1 MRAFVT
7 GITGF
12 AGTHLTEHLQAGGD
26 FVLGCSRD
34 GRWRAHTPAALRSVP
49 LVAWDVTVPV
59 RNEVRRALVEFAPD
73 CIFHLAAV
81 SVPREC
87 GSGEPTPL
95 AWQANVE
102 GTQTV
107 LRLAATLPRRPR
119 VLLASSCH
127 VYAPVTPDQA
137 VVRED
142 APLGPAGGYGKTKLV
157 AESELLRSV
166 AEEGLDGV
174 IARAF
179 QHAGP
184 RQDPRLMLSE
194 WCRQIIDPQPVPVR
208 VLSLNALFDL
218 SDVRDVVRAYRLLSV
233 AWHLRRG
240 VQRRQRRVLAERRS
254 VRPAA
259 GDCGPRP
266 SGPRTIPRPDAAA
279 DCGHVPAVRCHR
291 LEARHLHR
299 PNAGGHVG
307 VLAPLAGRAGSPT
320 ALGRGFHSCY
330 DPPAT

>member
-12 AGTHLTEHLQAGGD
+12 AGTHLTEHLQAVGD
-26 FVLGCSRD
+26 LVLGCSRD
-34 GRWRAHTPAALRSVP
+34 GRWRSDTPAALQPVP
-49 LVAWDVTVPV
+49 LLAWDLTAPLPD
-59 RNEVRRALVEFAPD
+59 EIRRALVDFAPD

-87 GSGEPTPL
+87 GSAEPTPL

-102 GTQTV
+102 GTDAV
-107 LRLAATLPRRPR
+107 LRLAATLPQRPR

-127 VYAPVTPDQA
+127 VYAPVTQDQP

-142 APLGPAGGYGKTKLV
+142 APVGPAGGYGKTKLV
-157 AESELLRSV
+157 AESQLLRAV

-194 WCRQIIDPQPVPVR
+194 WCRQIIDPRPQPVR
-208 VLSLNALFDL
+208 VLSLNAFFDL
-218 SDVRDVVRAYRLLSV
+218 SDVRDVVRAYRLL
-233 AWHLRRG
+233 AL
-240 VQRRQRRVLAERRS
+240 Q
-254 VRPAA
+254 
-259 GDCGPRP
+259 GDCGTVYNIG
-266 SGPRTIPRPDAAA
+266 SGVCWRSGDLFDRLRAIAGR
-279 DCGHVPAVRCHR
+279 DCPAV
-291 LEARHLHR
+291 E
-299 PNAGGHVG
+299 
-307 VLAPLAGRAGSPT
+307 LAPGLTQQPIADTSRLHAATGWAPAIAIGQTLSDTLQYWRRGS
-320 ALGRGFHSCY
+320 RS
-330 DPPAT
+330 

>member
-12 AGTHLTEHLQAGGD
+12 AGTHLTEHLQTGGD
-26 FVLGCSRD
+26 LVLGCSRD

-49 LVAWDVTVPV
+49 LVAWDVTAPI
-59 RNEVRRALVEFAPD
+59 RDEVRRALVEFAPD

-102 GTQTV
+102 GTRTV

-127 VYAPVTPDQA
+127 VYAPVTHQRA

-142 APLGPAGGYGKTKLV
+142 APLGPAGGYGKTKLA

-166 AEEGLDGV
+166 AENGLDGV

-194 WCRQIIDPQPVPVR
+194 WCRQIIDPQPPPVR
-208 VLSLNALFDL
+208 VLSLNAFFDL
-218 SDVRDVVRAYRLLSV
+218 SDVRDVVRAYRLLAAQGNCGAVYNVGSGV
-233 AWHLRRG
+233 CWRSGDLFDRLRTIAGCDCSAIERSPG
-240 VQRRQRRVLAERRS
+240 LTQQPIADTSQLRAATGWTPAVPIDQTLADTLEYWRRWSAER
-254 VRPAA
+254 V
-259 GDCGPRP
+259 
-266 SGPRTIPRPDAAA
+266 
-279 DCGHVPAVRCHR
+279 VPQ
-291 LEARHLHR
+291 
-299 PNAGGHVG
+299 
-307 VLAPLAGRAGSPT
+307 PL
-320 ALGRGFHSCY
+320 
-330 DPPAT
+330 